1 MSHTR
6 ANLLLISI
14 AIAWGSSYIFMKVG
28 LESLNTSSIIVW
40 RFALAFIVMAA
51 LFYKK
56 IIRVTKQ
63 TLVASAILALPM
75 YGVFVFLLNGMQ
87 STTVSTASFLTSTT
101 VVFVPLLHALI
112 TKHIPSR
119 KTMMSLAV
127 VVAGLAL
134 LTIGDD
140 FGLSYGAILCLL
152 CAICNALYLVWTNHY
167 AKKVQPLQLG
177 IFQLGFTALYGCV
190 GFAVEAPMM
199 PATMNEWM
207 AILGMALLCSAYG
220 YVLQPVASGFYF
232 LIRTCIRSY
241 FCLYGF
247 WRSDDGCSSCWCST
261 YFKWCA
267 HRKLCTENK
276 CVYEKGTSLNTKEA
290 GTYV

>member
-1 MSHTR
+1 MSQ
-6 ANLLLISI
+6 
-14 AIAWGSSYIFMKVG
+14 
-28 LESLNTSSIIVW
+28 IVQS
-40 RFALAFIVMAA
+40 
-51 LFYKK
+51 
-56 IIRVTKQ
+56 KQ

-190 GFAVEAPMM
+190 GFAVESPMM
-199 PATMNEWM
+199 PATTNEWM

-220 YVLQPVASGFYF
+220 YVLQPVAQRY
-232 LIRTCIRSY
+232 
-241 FCLYGF
+241 
-247 WRSDDGCSSCWCST
+247 
-261 YFKWCA
+261 
-267 HRKLCTENK
+267 
-276 CVYEKGTSLNTKEA
+276 TSAEEA
-290 GTYV
+290 GFIFSLEPVFAVIFAFMIFGEVMTGVAVAGAVLILSGVLIANYVPKTNVFMKKEHL

>member
-134 LTIGDD
+134 LTIDDD

-220 YVLQPVASGFYF
+220 YVLQPVAQRY
-232 LIRTCIRSY
+232 
-241 FCLYGF
+241 
-247 WRSDDGCSSCWCST
+247 
-261 YFKWCA
+261 
-267 HRKLCTENK
+267 
-276 CVYEKGTSLNTKEA
+276 TSAEEA
-290 GTYV
+290 GFIFSLEPVFAVIFAFMIFGEVMTGVAVAGAVLILSGVLIANYVPKTNVFMKKEHL

>member
-28 LESLNTSSIIVW
+28 LESLNTSSIIMW
-40 RFALAFIVMAA
+40 RFAIAFVVMAV

-87 STTVSTASFLTSTT
+87 STNVSTASFLTSTT
-101 VVFVPLLHALI
+101 VVFVPLIHAMF
-112 TKHIPSR
+112 TKRMPSR
-119 KTMMSLAV
+119 KTMMSLGV

-152 CAICNALYLVWTNHY
+152 CAVCNALYLVWTNHY
-167 AKKVQPLQLG
+167 ARKVQPLQLG
-177 IFQLGFTALYGCV
+177 IFQLGFTALYACV
-190 GFAVEAPMM
+190 GFVNETPMM
-199 PATMNEWM
+199 PATTNEWM

-220 YVLQPVASGFYF
+220 YVLQPVAQRY
-232 LIRTCIRSY
+232 
-241 FCLYGF
+241 
-247 WRSDDGCSSCWCST
+247 
-261 YFKWCA
+261 
-267 HRKLCTENK
+267 
-276 CVYEKGTSLNTKEA
+276 TSAEEA
-290 GTYV
+290 GFIFSLEPVFAVIFAFMFFGEVMSGVAVAGAALILSGVLIANYVPKTKAMMKKGHL

>member
-190 GFAVEAPMM
+190 GFVVEAPMM

-220 YVLQPVASGFYF
+220 YVLQPVAQRY
-232 LIRTCIRSY
+232 
-241 FCLYGF
+241 
-247 WRSDDGCSSCWCST
+247 
-261 YFKWCA
+261 
-267 HRKLCTENK
+267 
-276 CVYEKGTSLNTKEA
+276 TSAEEA
-290 GTYV
+290 GFIFSLEPVFAVIFAFMIFGEVMTGVAVAGAVLILSGVLIANYVPKTNVFMKKEHL

>member
-220 YVLQPVASGFYF
+220 YVLQPVAQRY
-232 LIRTCIRSY
+232 
-241 FCLYGF
+241 
-247 WRSDDGCSSCWCST
+247 
-261 YFKWCA
+261 
-267 HRKLCTENK
+267 
-276 CVYEKGTSLNTKEA
+276 TSAEEA
-290 GTYV
+290 GFIFSLEPVFAVIFAFMIFGEVMTGVAVAGAVLILSGVLIANYVPKTNVFIKKEHL

>member
-134 LTIGDD
+134 LTIDDD

-199 PATMNEWM
+199 PATTNEWM

-220 YVLQPVASGFYF
+220 YVLQPVAQRY
-232 LIRTCIRSY
+232 
-241 FCLYGF
+241 
-247 WRSDDGCSSCWCST
+247 
-261 YFKWCA
+261 
-267 HRKLCTENK
+267 
-276 CVYEKGTSLNTKEA
+276 TSAEEA
-290 GTYV
+290 GFIFSLEPVFAVIFAFMIFGEVMTGVAVAGAVLILSGVLIANYVPKTNVFMKKEHL

>member
-63 TLVASAILALPM
+63 TLVASAILALPL

-220 YVLQPVASGFYF
+220 YVLQPVAQRY
-232 LIRTCIRSY
+232 
-241 FCLYGF
+241 
-247 WRSDDGCSSCWCST
+247 
-261 YFKWCA
+261 
-267 HRKLCTENK
+267 
-276 CVYEKGTSLNTKEA
+276 TSAEEA
-290 GTYV
+290 GFIFSLEPVFAVIFAFMIFGEVMTGVAVAGAVLILSGVLIANYVPKTNVFMKKEHL

>member
-87 STTVSTASFLTSTT
+87 STAVSTASFLTSTT

-220 YVLQPVASGFYF
+220 YVLQPVAQRY
-232 LIRTCIRSY
+232 
-241 FCLYGF
+241 
-247 WRSDDGCSSCWCST
+247 
-261 YFKWCA
+261 
-267 HRKLCTENK
+267 
-276 CVYEKGTSLNTKEA
+276 TSAEEA
-290 GTYV
+290 GFIFSLEPVFAVIFAFMIFGEVMTGVAVAGAVLILSGVLIANYVPKTNVFMKKEHL

>member
-177 IFQLGFTALYGCV
+177 IFQLSFTALYGCV

-220 YVLQPVASGFYF
+220 YVLQPVAQRY
-232 LIRTCIRSY
+232 
-241 FCLYGF
+241 
-247 WRSDDGCSSCWCST
+247 
-261 YFKWCA
+261 
-267 HRKLCTENK
+267 
-276 CVYEKGTSLNTKEA
+276 TSAEEA
-290 GTYV
+290 GFIFSLEPVFAVIFAFMIFGEVMTGVAVAGAVLILSGVLIANYVPKTNVFMKKEHL

>member
-40 RFALAFIVMAA
+40 RFVLAFIVMAA

-177 IFQLGFTALYGCV
+177 IFQLSFTALYGCV

-220 YVLQPVASGFYF
+220 YVLQPVAQRY
-232 LIRTCIRSY
+232 
-241 FCLYGF
+241 
-247 WRSDDGCSSCWCST
+247 
-261 YFKWCA
+261 
-267 HRKLCTENK
+267 
-276 CVYEKGTSLNTKEA
+276 TSAEEA
-290 GTYV
+290 GFIFSLEPVFAVIFAFMIFGEVMTGVAVAGAVLILSGVLIANYVPKTNVFIKKEHL